1 MKKIIDYC
9 IDNIDRLSNYKQN
22 GFAWRDFY
30 GVEELSKIERFEKIE
45 SSIPD
50 LINREHILDLIKKGN
65 FYQAFVEIM
74 LWGQVGA
81 KPGSNKSKKTEIAQK
96 IFSYDLNKIEVLF
109 QITMNGEY
117 SKIKN
122 LFNSLERNG
131 ELKIP
136 EVDVSYFTKLLS
148 FASEASNNDFKL
160 LIYDKW
166 TKLMHVHLLF
176 DLEEFSALKSYFTK
190 TSLLNLYSKSNKEK
204 IASTKLIFPRGGKN
218 FEVYWDYCLRINEL
232 ASQISTQTGNS
243 ISAFQLES
251 FLFGHDLKG
260 KKKKENSNPRYWIQ
274 QNFAQQHF
282 EKINFL

>member
-30 GVEELSKIERFEKIE
+30 RVEELSKIERFEKIE

-50 LINREHILDLIKKGN
+50 LINREHILNLIASGSY
-65 FYQAFVEIM
+65 YQAFVEIM

-166 TKLMHVHLLF
+166 TKLIHVHLLF
-176 DLEEFSALKSYFTK
+176 DLDELSALQSYFTK

-204 IASTKLIFPRGGKN
+204 VASTKLIFPRGGKT

-260 KKKKENSNPRYWIQ
+260 KKKKVNSNPRYWIQ